1 MLRTAF
7 AGTPEF
13 AVPTLQAL
21 HAHPEILL
29 ECVLTQPDR
38 PRGRGQHLSESAV
51 KRCATSLNLPVHQPE
66 SLKTEEA
73 LRWLQALQLDVLVV
87 VAYGQI
93 LTPAILE
100 TPRLGCLNVHASL
113 LPRWRGAAPLQR
125 AIEAGDHTTGV
136 TIMQM
141 EPGLDTGPMLAM
153 TEVPISDSTTTALL
167 HDTLAEAGAP
177 LLTET
182 LMAFAA
188 GEITPQ
194 PQPADGVTYAAK
206 ISTAD
211 ALIDWTTPSER
222 LIRQIHA
229 FNPVPGAYC
238 YANGTRLKIFR
249 VETASTEIQGTPG
262 RLLKLDDQ
270 ILVKSGSG
278 TLRILECQL
287 AGSTRMLEAH
297 MIQHGSA
304 PWVAGCQL
312 TSDTA

>member
-13 AVPTLQAL
+13 AVPTLKAL

-38 PRGRGQHLSESAV
+38 PSGRGRQLSESAV
-51 KRCATSLNLPVHQPE
+51 KQCAKSLNLPIHQPE
-66 SLKTEEA
+66 SLKTEDA
-73 LRWLQALQLDVLVV
+73 LQWLRTLQLDVLVV

-125 AIEAGDHTTGV
+125 AIEAGDDKTGV

-141 EPGLDTGPMLAM
+141 EPGLDTGPMLAVS
-153 TEVPISDSTTTALL
+153 EVPISDSTTTEVL
-167 HDTLAEAGAP
+167 HDVLAEAGGP
-177 LLTET
+177 LLTKT
-182 LMAFAA
+182 LLALAA
-188 GEITPQ
+188 GEIKPQ
-194 PQPADGVTYAAK
+194 PQPTDGVTYASK
-206 ISTAD
+206 ITTAD
-211 ALIDWTTPSER
+211 ACIDWTASSER
-222 LIRQIHA
+222 LMRQIHA
-229 FNPVPGAYC
+229 FNPVPGAFC
-238 YANGTRLKIFR
+238 YANETRLKIFR
-249 VETASTEIQGTPG
+249 VEKASTDMQGPPG
-262 RLLKLDDQ
+262 QLLKVNNH
-270 ILVKSGSG
+270 ILVNSGNG

-287 AGSTRMLEAH
+287 AGSKRMLEPQ

-304 PWVAGCQL
+304 PWVMGCQL
-312 TSDTA
+312 TSGTA